1 MYSIPLC
8 PLYKYTTHSTLDIFV
23 NQEYTYIITKDNL
36 ETLGGVIMFKKIV
49 ATLNEVALIKQI
61 AVGLVIGVLLAVTV
75 PQAVPVVAI
84 FGDLFVKA
92 LKGVAPVLVF
102 FLVMNAMAQKKS
114 GGDANM
120 KPIIGLYVVGTFCA
134 SLVGVCLSFLTP
146 TTLQLQV
153 ADAKVAP
160 PSGIVEVLHNL
171 ILSVVDN
178 PVSALMN
185 ANYIGILAW
194 AVIFGIALNIA
205 ANETTKAALADIAK
219 AITLVVKWVIHFAP
233 LGIMGLVATS
243 ISDAGLSAIVS
254 YVHLLAVLIASY
266 FLVALVMN
274 PLIVYFNIRKNPYP
288 LVLTTIR
295 ESGVYAFFTR
305 SSAANI
311 PVNMSLCKRLGLN
324 PDTYAISIPL
334 GATIN
339 MAGASITIS
348 VLALA
353 AANTLGI
360 HVDLP
365 TALLLCIVSTVGAC
379 GASGVAGG
387 SLLLIPVACASFGI
401 GNDIAMQVVG
411 VGFIISVLE
420 DACETALNSSS
431 DVLFTATAEFA
442 QRAKAGTLK
451 SEDLVPKD

>member
-1 MYSIPLC
+1 
-8 PLYKYTTHSTLDIFV
+8 
-23 NQEYTYIITKDNL
+23 
-36 ETLGGVIMFKKIV
+36 MFKKI
-49 ATLNEVALIKQI
+49 AAILSEVALIKQI

-102 FLVMNAMAQKKS
+102 FLVMNAMAQKKN

-120 KPIIGLYVVGTFCA
+120 RPIIGLYVVGTFCA
-134 SLVGVCLSFLTP
+134 SLVGVCLSFLLP

-171 ILSVVDN
+171 ILSIVDN

-194 AVIFGIALNIA
+194 AVIFGLAMNIA
-205 ANETTKAALADIAK
+205 GSETTKAALADIAK

-274 PLIVYFNIRKNPYP
+274 PLIVYFNIHKNPFP
-288 LVLTTIR
+288 LVWTTIR

-311 PVNMSLCKRLGLN
+311 PVNMALCKRLGLN

-451 SEDLVPKD
+451 AEDLVPKD

>member
-1 MYSIPLC
+1 MFQII
-8 PLYKYTTHSTLDIFV
+8 KKTLS
-23 NQEYTYIITKDNL
+23 Q
-36 ETLGGVIMFKKIV
+36 
-49 ATLNEVALIKQI
+49 VALIKQI
-61 AVGLVIGVLLAVTV
+61 AVGLVIGILIAVFA
-75 PQAVPVVAI
+75 PAVIPVVSI

-92 LKGVAPVLVF
+92 LKGVAPILVF
-102 FLVMNAMAQKKS
+102 FLVMNAMAQKKE
-114 GGDANM
+114 DTEANM
-120 KPIIGLYVVGTFCA
+120 KPIIILYVIGTFCA
-134 SLVGVCLSFLTP
+134 SIVGVVLSFLFP
-146 TTLQLQV
+146 TTLHLQV
-153 ADAKVAP
+153 AAGTKLNP

-171 ILSVVDN
+171 ILSIVDN
-178 PVSALMN
+178 PVNALLN

-194 AVIFGIALNIA
+194 ALILGIAFRA
-205 ANETTKAALADIAK
+205 AGGDATKAVLGDIAK
-219 AITLVVKWVIHFAP
+219 TVTKVVTWIIHFAP
-233 LGIMGLVATS
+233 LGIMGLVAQS
-243 ISDAGLSAIVS
+243 VGASGLSALLG
-254 YVHLLAVLIASY
+254 YVQLLAVLITSY
-266 FLVALVMN
+266 FFVALVMN
-274 PLIVYFNIRKNPYP
+274 PLIVFFNVRKNPYP
-288 LVLTTIR
+288 LVWATIR

-311 PVNMSLCKRLGLN
+311 PVNLSLCKRLGLN
-324 PDTYAISIPL
+324 PDTYTISIPL

-353 AANTLGI
+353 AAHTLGI
-360 HVDLP
+360 YVDLP

-401 GNDIAMQVVG
+401 SNDIAMQVVG

-442 QRAKAGTLK
+442 QRAKAGTLH
-451 SEDLVPKD
+451 SEDMSPRHD